1 MPKPSKPLPTTAPE
15 QFWRSPWPDGVPP
28 ALCELCSA
36 QAARLMVLPLLSVC
50 AACAGKSLTRV
61 ADAMLDRGIS
71 WLERIPPLPE

>member
-1 MPKPSKPLPTTAPE
+1 MPSKAPPSDNL
-15 QFWRSPWPDGVPP
+15 WRSPWPDGVPP

-71 WLERIPPLPE
+71 WLERMPPLPE